1 MKQATGVLAVGA
13 IAVLAATLWWLRP
26 EPSDSFD
33 YVAAFE
39 QPPATAAID
48 GVNVLTLTGEDPAT
62 IEQLLGPTERC
73 EQALHSL
80 RCRYAQ
86 SPVEIVFIAG
96 RADWFT
102 IRSRG
107 QDIPFTADGLAY
119 FGLPLAEPDEVTA
132 RESVWRDLAGLKEVR
147 LVGDENG
154 VAYARIK
161 AITP

>member
-1 MKQATGVLAVGA
+1 MVLAVGA
-13 IAVLAATLWWLRP
+13 VAALAVALWWSRP
-26 EPSDSFD
+26 ESRDSFD
-33 YVAAFE
+33 YAAAFE
-39 QPPATAAID
+39 QSQATPTN
-48 GVNVLTLTGEDPAT
+48 GVNVLALAGKDPQSV
-62 IEQLLGPTERC
+62 EQLLGPTDRC
-73 EQALHSL
+73 EQSLHSH

-96 RADWFT
+96 RADWLT

-107 QDIPFTADGLAY
+107 QDVPFTADGLAY
-119 FGLPLAEPDEVTA
+119 FGLPVSEPDEVSA